1 MTIEAGRKYVLINA
15 KSGTAL
21 DLSGSDNVSVLGWE
35 AHRGENQQWELH
47 QEDNQWVFCNV
58 HNGKF
63 LGIERRAHDNVP
75 VRGVDAPVKWN
86 IFPDD
91 RDQSVYRYAYFHDR
105 HFSMVFEEYP
115 RIFVPDTPFNIDLS
129 DFGNPDNGTLV
140 TIWGKSE
147 NNQNQTWRF
156 EEGE

>member
-1 MTIEAGRKYVLINA
+1 MTIQAGRRYVLINA

-21 DLSGSDNVSVLGWE
+21 DLSGTDNVSVLGWE

-47 QEDNQWVFCNV
+47 QEDNQWVFRNV

-91 RDQSVYRYAYFHDR
+91 RDQSVY
-105 HFSMVFEEYP
+105 

-156 EEGE
+156 EE